1 MMTIRELCEKHTSL
15 APGDIEKI
23 ENMARTIPY
32 LANLED
38 ADIFIDCLLPSGDAI
53 VVAEANPKDSPSSY
67 QKSVVGMIAY
77 QENEPAVARTFQI
90 GVATKH
96 MKALTQENAR
106 VIQSVEPISNG
117 TEIIGVL
124 IREKRIEEQFS
135 GQNPLHL
142 SHEKYETMAKAMTSK
157 RESWLAECIDEA
169 LLIVDNKGI
178 VCSANEVACQ
188 LYRRLGYV
196 GELIGQRYEN
206 VQLVVPQYGA
216 SDEAVTEASVGKYFF
231 NIRHVKLE
239 TEELS
244 CAVIIRDETEE
255 KQREQEL
262 VLKSVAVQE
271 MHHRVKNNLQTIAA
285 LLRLQIRRSENP
297 ETIQVLRETMNRILS
312 ISATHELLAKSG
324 VDLIM
329 IGEVLKQ
336 IRSNVLQNFE
346 HSGVDIEIRMEAGD
360 FETDSDIAASVAMV
374 VNELLQ
380 NSMKYAFEGKEKGLI
395 EILVKK
401 GELYSNITVRDDGI
415 GFDADISRPN
425 HLGWGIV
432 RSLVKDKLHGTIHVE
447 SGEQGSAVTFDFLN
461 QNVDTL
467 EL

>member
-67 QKSVVGMIAY
+67 EKSVVGMIAY
-77 QENEPAVARTFQI
+77 QQNEPAVARTFKV

-96 MKALTQENAR
+96 MKALTQENTR

-117 TEIIGVL
+117 TESIGVL
-124 IREKRIEEQFS
+124 IREKRIEEQYS
-135 GQNPLHL
+135 GQSALHL
-142 SHEKYETMAKAMTSK
+142 SHENYDSMAQAITSK
-157 RESWLAECIDEA
+157 KGSWLAECIDEA
-169 LLIVDNKGI
+169 LLIIDRKGL
-178 VCSANEVACQ
+178 VCSANDVACR

-206 VQLVVPQYGA
+206 VQLVVPQYGI
-216 SDEAVTEASVGKYFF
+216 SDEAVTEASVGKNYFI
-231 NIRHVKLE
+231 IRHVKLE
-239 TEELS
+239 TADLS
-244 CAVIIRDETEE
+244 CAVIIRDETAE

-262 VLKSVAVQE
+262 VLKSVAIQE
-271 MHHRVKNNLQTIAA
+271 MHHRVKNNLQTIAS

-297 ETIQVLRETMNRILS
+297 ETIQVLRETLSRILS
-312 ISATHELLAKSG
+312 ISATHELLARNG
-324 VDLIM
+324 VDQVK
-329 IGEVLKQ
+329 IGEVLRQ
-336 IRSNVLQNFE
+336 IRSNVLQSFE
-346 HSGVDIEIRMEAGD
+346 HSEVDIEISMKSGD
-360 FETDSDIAASVAMV
+360 FETDSEIAASVAMV